1 MDLFLQRVDRE
12 QAHGGMGGRL
22 HASRLAVALDE
33 PAERVDGQLAEPG
46 ALYLEPLL
54 EGRRRDVHAVEQ
66 GTLVER
72 HGRFE
77 RLRGSTPHEP
87 LECGD
92 VEVEH
97 RRGQR
102 DRIALREERARIGGE
117 GAAQAH
123 HRLAQALPR
132 LTLPHVAPEE
142 CRERLACVRA
152 PGPHREVGEERLSLA
167 RGQGARTVVRAEQE
181 AAEELESEPRHR
193 PEQ

>member
-1 MDLFLQRVDRE
+1 MDLFLERVDRQ
-12 QAHGGMGGRL
+12 QARGGMGGRL
-22 HASRLAVALDE
+22 RASRLAVALDE

-66 GTLVER
+66 RTLVER
-72 HGRFE
+72 HGRLE
-77 RLRGSTPHEP
+77 RLRGSTAHEP

-92 VEVEH
+92 VEVE
-97 RRGQR
+97 RPRGQR

-117 GAAQAH
+117 RAAQAH

-132 LTLPHVAPEE
+132 LALPHVAPEE
-142 CRERLACVRA
+142 RRERLARVRA
-152 PGPHREVGEERLSLA
+152 SRPHREVGEERLGLA
-167 RGQGARTVVRAEQE
+167 GGQGARPVVRAEQE
-181 AAEELESEPRHR
+181 PAEELEGEPRHR